1 MISRRYVI
9 TGRVQGVGFRY
20 FVYEAAQ
27 QLGITG
33 WVKNRFDGAV
43 EIHAESPD
51 SERLSTFLALINA
64 GPPMSIVENVEARDV
79 AGQDCARFRITR

>member
-1 MISRRYVI
+1 MISRRYII

-43 EIHAESPD
+43 EIHAEGD
-51 SERLSTFLALINA
+51 DAEKMSTFFALINA
-64 GPPMSIVENVEARDV
+64 GPPMAMVENLEARDE
-79 AGQDCARFRITR
+79 AGQGCTHFRITR